1 MMTTQS
7 TKKPIEVPE
16 RDSAVLRK
24 DVPEST
30 RLRLWAKAAGRCVLC
45 AAYLLDATVWSWHAI
60 PNGQIAHIIGA
71 GSGAE
76 SPRGDSTLTADER
89 AFEENLMLLCYSC
102 HKRIDDK
109 AYRDQYTVEFLTAK
123 KLLHE
128 KRVREVTD
136 FATLRPT
143 SVVTVS
149 ADIRGTGA
157 PVSLPQVA
165 EALRH
170 DGYTGMGEDTRN
182 GAFTIH
188 LSGNDDDG
196 WAWDAHRTEIDR
208 FAARIAEAVT
218 AGDVESLSVFALA
231 PIPSLVYLGSKLD
244 DKKET
249 RLFARKRTDEV
260 TAWAWSDGGDDALAF
275 DTVISAGDSTEV
287 TVLVELSAPVKEE
300 RLPDHLRT
308 LPRVTITPRDQP
320 PRPDLIG
327 SRAALESFAL
337 AWRDALARIESEL
350 PSARVLHL
358 VAAAPAPAAITMGRH
373 RMRAAQPTIV
383 VYQFANDAYEAAME
397 VSE

>member
-1 MMTTQS
+1 MTTQL
-7 TKKPIEVPE
+7 TKELIEVPE
-16 RDSAVLRK
+16 RDTAVLRK

-45 AAYLLDATVWSWHAI
+45 STYLLDATDWSWHAI
-60 PNGQIAHIIGA
+60 PNGQIAHIVGA
-71 GSGAE
+71 RSGTE
-76 SPRGDSTLTADER
+76 SPRGGSALAADER
-89 AFEENLMLLCYSC
+89 AFEENLMLLCHSC
-102 HKRIDDK
+102 HKRVDDK
-109 AYRDQYTVEFLTAK
+109 AYRDQYTVEFLTTK

-149 ADIRGTGA
+149 ADVRGTRA
-157 PVSLPQVA
+157 PISLPQVA

-208 FAARIAEAVT
+208 FAARIAEAVA

-244 DKKET
+244 DKTET

-260 TAWAWSDGGDDALAF
+260 TAWVWGDGDGNVPAF
-275 DTVISAGDSTEV
+275 ETVMCAGDSNEAA
-287 TVLVELSAPVKEE
+287 VLVELSAPVKGE
-300 RLPDHLRT
+300 RLSGHLRD
-308 LPRVTITPRDQP
+308 LPRVTITPKDQP
-320 PRPDLIG
+320 PRPDLLG

-350 PSARVLHL
+350 PSVRVLHL

-373 RMRAAQPTIV
+373 RMRAAQPKIV
-383 VYQFANDAYEAAME
+383 VYQLRDDAYKAAIE
-397 VSE
+397 VRE